1 MKNEIQ
7 HSFSIQFSGKPIM
20 VKSPGRIN
28 LIGEHTDYNNG
39 FVMPAAI
46 DNAMYFAIGKNGNA
60 ALEIHSYNYDESLV
74 FENLEK
80 EGLPSWASYFK
91 AILQILKEKG
101 FTINGVQCV
110 FGGDIPIGA
119 GLSSSA
125 ALCCGFIFGLSELF
139 NLNISREEI
148 AKIGQAAEH
157 RIGLNCGLMDQY
169 AVLFGKKDHVF
180 RLDCKSLELK
190 YIPFK
195 LENHTLVLFNSNIEH
210 KLASADSEY
219 NVRRASCENV
229 VELIAKDFPKIQS
242 LRDIDNDL
250 LKKYKDNIQ
259 PIDFKRV
266 NYVLKENKRVDE
278 VIDSLKENDFE
289 IVGNILLQGH
299 HGLSKEYE
307 VSLPELDILVDL
319 AKKEKGVLGGR
330 LMGGGFGGATINLVS
345 NEFKT
350 TALANIKKQY
360 FELTGLEC
368 KIHEVKIEDGVKLI

>member
-7 HSFSIQFSGKPIM
+7 QSFFSQFSGKPLL

-28 LIGEHTDYNNG
+28 LIGEHTDYNKG

-46 DNAMYFAIGKNGNA
+46 DNAMYFAIGKSGNTV
-60 ALEIHSYNYDESLV
+60 LGIHSFNYDESLV

-80 EGLPSWASYFK
+80 ESLPSWANYFK

-101 FTINGVQCV
+101 ITINGVQCV

-139 NLNISREEI
+139 DLNISREEI

-180 RLDCKSLELK
+180 RLDCQSLELK

-195 LENHTLVLFNSNIEH
+195 LENHTLVLINSNIEH
-210 KLASADSEY
+210 QLASADSEY
-219 NVRRASCENV
+219 NIRRASCEKV
-229 VELIAKDFPKIQS
+229 VELIAKGFPKIKS
-242 LRDIDNDL
+242 LRDVDLQL
-250 LKKYKDNIQ
+250 LKKYKNELQ
-259 PIDFKRV
+259 PIDFQRV
-266 NYVLKENKRVDE
+266 NYVIKENKRVHE
-278 VIDSLKENDFE
+278 VINYLKDNDLKK
-289 IVGNILLQGH
+289 VGNVLLQGH
-299 HGLSKEYE
+299 HGLSKEYD
-307 VSLPELDILVDL
+307 VSLPELDILIDL
-319 AKKEKGVLGGR
+319 AKKETGVLGAR
-330 LMGGGFGGATINLVS
+330 LMGGGFGGATINLVL
-345 NEFKT
+345 NENKET
-350 TALANIKKQY
+350 TLANIKKQY

-368 KIHEVKIEDGVKLI
+368 KIHEVKIEDGVKVI